1 MNITVTRAATEGA
14 DRAIL
19 RNMFLDFYTTLSVY
33 DPNLVINANGLPTW
47 GPAGVEESE
56 TDEGWWRINW
66 WIRDQCTNYVFRVD
80 GVPAGFAMVVTEGEP
95 LPEGVD
101 FELLAFHITPKFR
114 RKGIGRIAA
123 REVFDQHRGVWAVF
137 ELEENLP
144 ARRFWEEV
152 IGEYTDGNYEML
164 DGGTQ
169 QRFNN
174 RDRG

>member
-1 MNITVTRAATEGA
+1 MDITVTPAATEGR

-19 RNMFLDFYTTLSVY
+19 RNMFIDFYTTLSAY

-47 GPAGVEESE
+47 EPAGVEESN

-66 WIRDQCTNYVFRVD
+66 WIRDQCANYILRVD
-80 GVPAGFAMVVTEGEP
+80 GVPAGFAMIITAGDP

-101 FELLAFHITPKFR
+101 YELLAFHITPKYR

-123 REVFDQHRGVWAVF
+123 HQLFDLYKGTWAVF
-137 ELEENLP
+137 ELEDNLP
-144 ARRFWEEV
+144 ARWFWEQV
-152 IGEYTDGNYEML
+152 IGEYTNGNYEML

-174 RDRG
+174 RSE